1 MKRRNFLQTFGTGI
15 MVTSMGA
22 FPIKALAAEPEFIK
36 LTILHTNDV
45 HSRIEPFPMDG
56 GRNQGLG
63 GAARRA
69 AMIDQVREAEK
80 NVLLFDSGDIFQGT
94 PYFNFYGGELEFK
107 LMTKMGYDAATIGNH
122 DFDAGIDG
130 LYRQLPNASFPFI
143 NCNYDFSDTIMN
155 GKTLPYK
162 IFKVDQLKI
171 GVLGVGIELESLVP
185 SALYKET
192 RYLDPIANANRI
204 AKKLKKNK
212 NCDYVIC
219 LSHLGYKYRNE
230 PERVSDVTLAAQSR
244 NIDLILGGHTH
255 TFLNQP
261 DVVQNLDGEPVLINQ
276 VGWAGIMLGRLDV
289 VFERNRKNRCETC
302 ENILLSPDVENK
314 Q

>member
-1 MKRRNFLQTFGTGI
+1 MKRRDFIQTFGAGV

-22 FPIKALAAEPEFIK
+22 FPLKALAAEPEFIK

-69 AMIDQVREAEK
+69 AMIDQVRETEK

-107 LMTKMGYDAATIGNH
+107 LMTKMKYDAATIGNH

-130 LYRQLPNASFPFI
+130 LYQQLPNASFPFI

-171 GVLGVGIELESLVP
+171 GVLGVGIELEGLVP
-185 SALYKET
+185 ATLYKET
-192 RYLDPIANANRI
+192 QYLDPIANANRI
-204 AKKLKKNK
+204 AKKLKKDK

-230 PERVSDVTLAAQSR
+230 PERPSDVVLAAQSR

-255 TFLNQP
+255 TFLDQP
-261 DVVQNLDGEPVLINQ
+261 DVIRNLDGEPVLINQ
-276 VGWAGIMLGRLDV
+276 VGWAGIVLGRLDI

-302 ENILLSPDVENK
+302 ENIFVTLGEAEKN
-314 Q
+314 